1 MMQVEASIDFSY
13 NRIPMA
19 NPTQWIQEGRK
30 EGRRMPVLTPCVQ
43 FHSTSTHQNYVT
55 ERSLSGLS
63 GHGRSE
69 LTS

>member
-1 MMQVEASIDFSY
+1 
-13 NRIPMA
+13 MA